1 MAKRIII
8 NESQLDVIAKSLN
21 EAALPSFNLDELSN
35 INSFRGKQQYCVQ
48 NLGKPI
54 GNGSSRQVFQID
66 DEKVLKLAKNNKG
79 LAQNE
84 YEGQDDYYKESLSI
98 FPKVFDKANDYS
110 WLISEYVL
118 PAKEKDFQHC
128 LGMTFKEWRS
138 VIRAIEINCR
148 WPVKKLY
155 WIQPME
161 KEKLWE
167 LCDNNET
174 VYEFNDY
181 IGSYDTVQV
190 GDLYA
195 IQNYGLALRNNQPQ
209 IVIIDS
215 GLSEEIWN
223 THYNKQR

>member
-1 MAKRIII
+1 MSKTIII

-21 EAALPSFNLDELSN
+21 EAALPSFSLEELSK
-35 INSFRGKQQYCVQ
+35 IQSFRGKQQYCVQ
-48 NLGKPI
+48 NLGKAI

-98 FPKVFDKANDYS
+98 FPKVFDKADDYS

-128 LGMTFKEWRS
+128 LGMSFNEWCS

-148 WPVKKLY
+148 YQVKQLFWVKP
-155 WIQPME
+155 IE
-161 KEKLWE
+161 NEKLWE

-181 IGSYDTVQV
+181 IGSYDTASV
-190 GDLYA
+190 GDLYV

-209 IVIIDS
+209 IIILDS

-223 THYNKQR
+223 THYRR